1 MRLPESHTARY
12 LAVGALAAFAATAS
26 PAVSSAKNVVDLD
39 AKAESPGHVIED
51 ASGNAYVAWTHPGSS
66 EAANV
71 VDFCKV
77 SPGGSCTAPITLA
90 MPGAAKSTD
99 SASGAFPVFG
109 AGSVVY
115 VVAPRYVDNN
125 VVLYTSVNGGASFG
139 AGQVIEG
146 SYSSKTNPT
155 DVFLLGS
162 EFLIGGYNSGVG
174 VSGFT
179 TSGAGLG
186 GFGFENPGPGGV
198 AASSLALDSSGN
210 PVTAYYNLEGPQYPV
225 EFFRHASG
233 SKTTEAGWVGPTT
246 VTNGYVPQL
255 AGGASGLFLLSED
268 YSSAS
273 AAYPSNVD
281 VRKYTGTAFGAPL
294 TLFADPKS
302 ELFDGGAITQSPGG
316 HVAVVWPQFSGS
328 SPQMR
333 LFISTNGGSSFGSPT
348 VVASL
353 GGGYQDQT
361 NADLAINDN
370 SSGWLTFINDQGLQ
384 LADLSSGAGSSGPP
398 GSHATVGSDVVTLAG
413 PQGCVK
419 AGAPITGTLTVASA
433 KRKHKVVLKIYEV
446 KFGID
451 GKVFKTLI
459 REKVRKTG
467 KVDPHPYVASVVRSF
482 PAGSSHTLS
491 AQAFISEKHGKH
503 ASRTLHVAFSVCS

>member
-1 MRLPESHTARY
+1 MA
-12 LAVGALAAFAATAS
+12 LAVACF
-26 PAVSSAKNVVDLD
+26 PAISSAQNVVDLD
-39 AKAESPGHVIED
+39 AHAESPGHVVED
-51 ASGNAYVAWTHPGSS
+51 PSGSAYVAWTHPGS
-66 EAANV
+66 AGTANV

-77 SPGGSCTAPITLA
+77 ARGGSCTAPITLA
-90 MPGAAKSTD
+90 MPGAPTSTD

-115 VVAPRYVDNN
+115 IVAPRYVDND
-125 VVLYTSVNGGASFG
+125 VVLYTSVNGGTSFG
-139 AGQVIEG
+139 PGQMIES
-146 SYSSKTNPT
+146 SYSSKTDPT
-155 DVFLLGS
+155 DVFLAGS
-162 EFLIGGYNSGVG
+162 EFLVGGYNAGLG

-179 TSGAGLG
+179 ASGAGLG
-186 GFGFENPGPGGV
+186 GFAFENPGPGGV

-210 PVTAYYNLEGPQYPV
+210 PVIAYYNLEGPQYPI
-225 EFFRHASG
+225 EFYRHSSG
-233 SKTTEAGWVGPTT
+233 SKTTEAGWIGPTQ
-246 VTNGYVPQL
+246 VTNGYVPRL

-273 AAYPSNVD
+273 AADPSSID
-281 VRKYTGTAFGAPL
+281 VRKYTGAAFGAPQ
-294 TLFADPKS
+294 TLFSDPKS
-302 ELFDGGAITQSPGG
+302 ELFDGGAIAQSPGG
-316 HVAVVWPQFSGS
+316 HVAVVWPQFSK
-328 SPQMR
+328 SPGQMR
-333 LFISTNGGSSFGSPT
+333 LLISTNGGASFGSPS

-361 NADLAINDN
+361 NAYLAINDD
-370 SSGWLTFINDQGLQ
+370 SSGWLTFINGQGLQ
-384 LADLSSGAGSSGPP
+384 LADLNSGAGTSTGAAPP
-398 GSHATVGSDVVTLAG
+398 GSRTKVGSDVVTLAG

-459 REKVRKTG
+459 RESVRKTG

-482 PAGSSHTLS
+482 PAGSIHKLS

-503 ASRTLHVAFSVCS
+503 ASRTLHVAFTACS